1 MKRTARILILVLAL
15 AGLGVSLYLTQYH
28 FRILSDPAFE
38 SACKV
43 NETFNCD
50 KVNTSPWAKLWG
62 IPLAL
67 YGAGYYLAMGLL
79 AGLAFSQSEKYT
91 RALELIFGFS
101 FLAVLLSA
109 GLAYVSAFQ
118 IGAWCL
124 FCMSLYAV
132 NLGMLGLAYVGSE
145 GSLGSIVG
153 RIDKELAGILRSP
166 MLYLVGAVFAG
177 VVFLGGSYYKVQVVE
192 AEKQQAEKFLA
203 DKAPRELKSPAATS
217 GGPGE
222 PTKAAG
228 HSDGD
233 GHDHAKGADADVLQ
247 PEVVTFK
254 RAGHEPVNGP
264 KNAPVAI
271 VIFSDFQCP
280 YCQVAG
286 GVLEEVVRQNPGK
299 VSVTYYH
306 YPLDMDCNPY
316 MGRPLHEFSCRA
328 SVASICAEK
337 QGQFWEM
344 HDELF
349 RNQKAISPELI
360 SQASRTLG
368 LDITAFQTCMDDRS
382 NYSLILSDI
391 EQGKVANLTG
401 TPSIFINGQKWKGM
415 LSPEALTQVVR
426 QLAGG

>member
-1 MKRTARILILVLAL
+1 MKSTARILILVLAL
-15 AGLGVSLYLTQYH
+15 AGVAVSLYLTNYH

-38 SACKV
+38 SACKF

-50 KVNTSPWAKLWG
+50 KVNSSAWAKLWG

-67 YGAGYYLAMGLL
+67 YGAGYYLAISLL
-79 AGLAFSQSEKYT
+79 AGFAFAKGEKFS
-91 RALELIFGFS
+91 RAMELIFGFS
-101 FLAVLLSA
+101 FLSVLLSL

-118 IGAWCL
+118 IGAWCV
-124 FCMSLYAV
+124 FCMSLYAI

-153 RIDKELAGILRSP
+153 RLDKELAGILRSP
-166 MLYLVGAVFAG
+166 MLYTVGLVFIG

-192 AEKQQAEKFLA
+192 AEKRQAEKFLA
-203 DKAPRELKSPAATS
+203 DKPREVKAPAATS
-217 GGPGE
+217 SGPGE
-222 PTKAAG
+222 PTKG
-228 HSDGD
+228 GDHSADD
-233 GHDHAKGADADVLQ
+233 GHDHSKTATSEVLQ
-247 PEVVTFK
+247 NEVVTLK
-254 RAGHEPVNGP
+254 RMGHEPING
-264 KNAPVAI
+264 KLDAPVSI
-271 VIFSDFQCP
+271 LIFSDFQCP

-328 SVASICAEK
+328 SVAAICAQK

-349 RNQKAISPELI
+349 RNQKDISPELI
-360 SQASRTLG
+360 SQAARTLG
-368 LDITAFQTCMDDRS
+368 LDLTAFQKCQEDRT
-382 NYSLILSDI
+382 NYSIILSDI
-391 EQGKVANLTG
+391 EQGKAANLTG